1 MGMLR
6 NLKCGGV
13 VVNEFRVMR
22 GRKTRLLCER
32 DRGFESGFLQRR
44 VTCEPEFLDQ
54 TRKVIKCSGA
64 IIDLYYWTTPNG
76 HKVTIFLKE
85 TGLAYRILP
94 VNISKGEQFKPDF
107 LRISQ
112 RSDPCDRRHRSGG
125 GRPAGP

>member
-1 MGMLR
+1 MMAGQFVGP
-6 NLKCGGV
+6 C
-13 VVNEFRVMR
+13 
-22 GRKTRLLCER
+22 RLAAR
-32 DRGFESGFLQRR
+32 HGTTSSNPISSKRR
-44 VTCEPEFLDQ
+44 VFCEPEFLDQ
-54 TRKVIKCSGA
+54 TRKDVKCIGA

-112 RSDPCDRRHRSGG
+112 QSDPCDRRHRSGG